1 MSVNRT
7 VALYSKPDVRFGCI
21 RDVSATR
28 AEGTLFFLNS
38 KRRLRAPNGEG

>member
-21 RDVSATR
+21 TAGVNTGLQSRNTEKDSTGIVVTNA
-28 AEGTLFFLNS
+28 LI
-38 KRRLRAPNGEG
+38 